1 MEKTSNKKLAGYEIP
16 TLTVRD
22 MLRPLFRH
30 RLVMLTTFST
40 VFLASIVV
48 ARDWASHYW
57 VATMQVVVGRERLEP
72 AVTPQ
77 PTAAVQATSKVVTT
91 DDVDSEVVLLQGR
104 ANLYLQKHLR
114 LQRPAGTL
122 DFFAEETDRYQR
134 ALAES
139 EKQLVRFS
147 ATGGVAAPEILR
159 ANLAQQLVL
168 SEAGL
173 HQARQTIAADQQR
186 IENLRN

>member
-91 DDVDSEVVLLQGR
+91 DDVASEVALLQGTDM
-104 ANLYLQKHLR
+104 LR
-114 LQRPAGTL
+114 
-122 DFFAEETDRYQR
+122 EV
-134 ALAES
+134 ALAC
-139 EKQLVRFS
+139 K
-147 ATGGVAAPEILR
+147 
-159 ANLAQQLVL
+159 LAGDG
-168 SEAGL
+168 SSY
-173 HQARQTIAADQQR
+173 
-186 IENLRN
+186 